1 MIIEIAE
8 DAGFCYGV
16 QRALNMINKAIERGE
31 EFDTLGPIIHNPIVV
46 RELEEKGIKAVN
58 SLEESSKKAIFIRT
72 HGVPPKVIEE
82 AKNKGFKV
90 IDATCPIVYNAQ
102 LSARRLY
109 EEGYLVVIVGKKDH
123 PEVKGILGHVEDNAV
138 VIDNPEDVKNYN
150 FEGKKVGVV
159 VQTTSRFDV
168 FGDTVREI
176 LKTAKEVRAI
186 NTRCY
191 VTERRQEITAD
202 LAKRSDV
209 MIIVG
214 GKNSSNTKRLYE
226 VSRMQGTV
234 SYHIESP
241 DELKKEWFEG
251 VERVGITAGA
261 STPPW
266 IVQQVAEKIKSF
278 TKEV

>member
-1 MIIEIAE
+1 MIIEVAE

-31 EFDTLGPIIHNPIVV
+31 RFDTLGPIIHNPVV
-46 RELEEKGIKAVN
+46 VKQLEEKGIKAVN
-58 SLEESSKKAIFIRT
+58 SLDETDKGTIFIRT
-72 HGVPPKVIEE
+72 HGVPPRIIEE
-82 AKNKGFKV
+82 ARKRGFKV

-102 LSARRLY
+102 LSAKKLY
-109 EEGYLVVIVGKKDH
+109 DEGYIVVIVGKKDH
-123 PEVKGILGHVEDNAV
+123 PEVEGILGHVNGDALI
-138 VIDNPEDVKNYN
+138 IDNPAEVSKYN

-168 FGDTVREI
+168 FGDVVREI
-176 LKTAKEVRAI
+176 LRQAKEVRAI

-191 VTERRQEITAD
+191 VTERRQEITAE
-202 LAKRSDV
+202 LSRRSDV

-226 VSRMQGTV
+226 VSRMQGTP
-234 SYHIESP
+234 SYHIETP
-241 DELKKEWFEG
+241 DELKPEWFENA
-251 VERVGITAGA
+251 ERVGISAGA

-266 IVQQVAEKIKSF
+266 IVNEVVKKIKSL

>member
-1 MIIEIAE
+1 MIIEVAE

-31 EFDTLGPIIHNPIVV
+31 KFDTLGPIIHNPVVV
-46 RELEEKGIKAVN
+46 RQLEEKGVKAVN
-58 SLEESSKKAIFIRT
+58 SLDETDKNTIFIRT
-72 HGVPPKVIEE
+72 HGVPPRIIEE
-82 AKNKGFKV
+82 AKKRGFKV

-102 LSARRLY
+102 LSAKKLY
-109 EEGYLVVIVGKKDH
+109 DKGYIVVVVGKKDH
-123 PEVKGILGHVEDNAV
+123 PEVGGILGHVNGDAL
-138 VIDNPEDVKNYN
+138 VIDNPDEVSKYN

-168 FGDTVREI
+168 FGDVVREI
-176 LKTAKEVRAI
+176 LKHAKEVRAI

-191 VTERRQEITAD
+191 VTERRQEITAE
-202 LAKRSDV
+202 LSRRSDV

-226 VSRMQGTV
+226 VSRMQGKP
-234 SYHIESP
+234 SYHIETP
-241 DELKKEWFEG
+241 DDLRAEWFKHA
-251 VERVGITAGA
+251 ERVGISAGA

-266 IVQQVAEKIKSF
+266 IVNKVVEKIKSL